1 MKEMGKQKFEK
12 FDLVRVDDELP
23 PFQAFYSGRG
33 EEAIVIGSY
42 EDQYGSESGEHE
54 YTLLFS
60 CGNKISWY
68 SEGSLTLVKEND
80 RESYHKFK
88 NTKGPKIGRN
98 LLDEKAKK
106 SAVVGFMTSKKTY
119 TYEVMDEK

>member
-68 SEGSLTLVKEND
+68 GEGSLTLVKEND

-88 NTKGPKIGRN
+88 NAKGSKRGRN
-98 LLDEKAKK
+98 PLDEKAKK
-106 SAVVGFMTSKKTY
+106 SAVVGFMAGQKTY
-119 TYEVMDEK
+119 TYNIKETK